1 MRNRV
6 GFTCS
11 CFDLFHAGHVSMLE
25 EAKQHCDH
33 LIVGLH
39 SNPSTCNSNK
49 NEPVQSLVERQ
60 IQVRACKYI
69 DEIIVYETEEDLET
83 ILKTLTINIRF
94 LGQDYKGKPFTGE
107 SVCADKNIRI
117 YYNSRMHD
125 FSSSGLRER
134 IKNE

>member
-1 MRNRV
+1 MR
-6 GFTCS
+6 
-11 CFDLFHAGHVSMLE
+11 E
-25 EAKQHCDH
+25 EAKHHCDH

-83 ILKTLTINIRF
+83 ILKTLPINIRF

>member
-1 MRNRV
+1 MTNRV

-69 DEIIVYETEEDLET
+69 DEIIVYETEEDLELQT
-83 ILKTLTINIRF
+83 KFWRIFEENIKTQNLKPPLHGKINAKF
-94 LGQDYKGKPFTGE
+94 CSKYKYLE
-107 SVCADKNIRI
+107 DA
-117 YYNSRMHD
+117 
-125 FSSSGLRER
+125 
-134 IKNE
+134 IK